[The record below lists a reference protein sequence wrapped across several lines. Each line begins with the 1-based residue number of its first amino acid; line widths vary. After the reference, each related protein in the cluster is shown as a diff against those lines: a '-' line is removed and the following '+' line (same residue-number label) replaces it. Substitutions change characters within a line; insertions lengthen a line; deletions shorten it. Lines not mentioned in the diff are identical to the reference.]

1 MRRCLFFIITFS
13 LYGFCSESQDIHFTQ
28 FYTSP
33 LNLNPA
39 MTGFFDGSQ
48 RFTLQNK
55 TQWES
60 VTVPFTT
67 LSASYDLPILK
78 RYLKHDLFGGGIVID
93 RDQEGDSKY
102 GTTQVNLS
110 LSYIRSLNRLNN
122 QFVSFG
128 IQVGAAQRS
137 IDYTQLI
144 FDSQWDG
151 TSFNP
156 ALSNNEQFN
165 IRNFFFFDLSAGSYW
180 SLLQHNGNSFNAGI
194 SLFHINEPRQSLLG
208 DDDVRLA
215 RKLLINGNEQLVV
228 TSKIKLIPGILIMQ
242 QGTYNEI
249 DLGSMIKF
257 IRSPAEVN
265 YLALSCGMYYRVG
278 DAFNLIAGLDYRDW
292 SLGVSYDINSSN
304 LVPASHNR
312 GGLELT
318 LMYIINKNKK
328 NYIKKIP
335 CPIF

>member
-1 MRRCLFFIITFS
+1 MRHYLFLFVSFFFC
-13 LYGFCSESQDIHFTQ
+13 GFCSEAQDIHFTQ
-28 FYTSP
+28 YYTSP

-78 RYLKHDLFGGGIVID
+78 RYLKHDLFGGGIVIN

-110 LSYIRSLNRLNN
+110 LSYIRSVSRLNN

-128 IQVGAAQRS
+128 IQAGAAQRT
-137 IDYTQLI
+137 IDYSQLL

-156 ALSNNEQFN
+156 GLPNDEQFN
-165 IRNFFFFDLSAGSYW
+165 SRNFFFFDLSSGVYW
-180 SLLQHNGNSFNAGI
+180 SIVQHNGNGFSAGVA
-194 SLFHINEPRQSLLG
+194 LFHINEPQQSLLG
-208 DDDVRLA
+208 NDNIRLA
-215 RKLLINGNEQLVV
+215 PKLLINGNEQLMI
-228 TSKIKLIPGILIMQ
+228 TSKIKLYPGILIMHQ
-242 QGTYNEI
+242 ETYNEVDI
-249 DLGSMIKF
+249 GSLVKF
-257 IRSPAEVN
+257 VQVPAEIN

-278 DAFNLIAGLDYRDW
+278 DAFNLIAGLDYRDF

-318 LMYIINKNKK
+318 VMYILNKNKK
-328 NYIKKIP
+328 NYVKKIP

>member
-1 MRRCLFFIITFS
+1 
-13 LYGFCSESQDIHFTQ
+13 
-28 FYTSP
+28 
-33 LNLNPA
+33 

-128 IQVGAAQRS
+128 IQAGAAQRS

-208 DDDVRLA
+208 DGDVRLA

-257 IRSPAEVN
+257 IQSPAEIN